1 MPVVSVLMP
10 TYNAEK
16 YLKEAID
23 SILNQTFTDFE
34 FLIIDDNSK
43 DKTKKIIGKYNDKR
57 IKLIKGPQ
65 KGLAAA
71 LNCGIKKAQGK
82 YIARMDADDISLPAR
97 LEKQV
102 NYLEAHPEITVLGM
116 GSVGACRQCAV
127 KQYQNA
133 EDTRGRLVMSCMT
146 PASDGTFISIDD
158 EEAKQFRESVVEW
171 LMTNH
176 PHDCPVC
183 EEGGNCHLQDMTV
196 MTGHSFRR
204 YRFTK
209 RTHRNQD
216 LGPFISHEM
225 NRCIACYRC
234 VRYYKDYADG
244 TDLGVYG
251 AHDNVYFGR
260 PEDGTLESEF
270 SGNLVE
276 ICPTGVFTDK
286 THSER
291 YNRKWDMQFAPSI
304 CQQCSIGCN
313 ISPGE
318 RYGELRRIE
327 NRYNGTVNHYFLC
340 DRGRFGY
347 GYVNLKDRPRQ
358 PVQRRGDDF
367 ITLNAEQAMQGA
379 ADILRQS
386 KKVIGIGSPR
396 ASVES
401 NFALRELVG
410 EENFYTGIAHGEQ
423 ERLQLALKVLREGGI
438 YTPALREIESYD
450 AVLVLGEDVTQTG
463 ARVALAVRQAVKGKA
478 REMAAAQK
486 VADWQIAAILNIGQ
500 RAKHPLFVTNVD
512 DTRLDDIAAW
522 TYRAPV
528 EDQARLGFAIAHA
541 LDNSAPA
548 VDGIEPELQSK
559 IDVIVQALAG
569 AKKPLIISGTNAGS
583 LEVIQAAANVA
594 KALKGRGADV
604 GITMIARSV
613 NSMGLGIMGGGS
625 LEEALTELETGRA
638 DAVVVLENDLHR
650 HASAIRV
657 NAALAKAPLVM
668 VVDHQRTA
676 IMENAHLVLSA
687 ASFAES
693 DGTVINNEGRAQR
706 FFQVYDPAYYDSKTV
721 MLESWRWLH
730 SLHSTL
736 LSREV
741 DWTQLDHV
749 IDAVVAKIPE
759 LAGIK
764 DAAPDATFRIRG
776 QKLAREPHRYSGR
789 TAMRANISVHE
800 PRQPQ
805 DIDTMF
811 TFSMEGNNQPTAHRS
826 QVPFAW
832 APGWNSPQAWNKFQ
846 DEVGGKLRFG
856 DPGVRLFE
864 TSENGLDYFTSVPAR
879 FQPQDG
885 KWRIAPYYHLFG
897 SDELSQRAP
906 VFQSRMPQPYIK
918 LNPADAAKLGVNAG
932 THVSF
937 SYDGNTV
944 TLPVEIAEGLTAGQ
958 VGLPM
963 GMSGIAPVLAGAHL
977 EDLKEAQQ

>member
-1 MPVVSVLMP
+1 
-10 TYNAEK
+10 
-16 YLKEAID
+16 
-23 SILNQTFTDFE
+23 
-34 FLIIDDNSK
+34 
-43 DKTKKIIGKYNDKR
+43 
-57 IKLIKGPQ
+57 
-65 KGLAAA
+65 
-71 LNCGIKKAQGK
+71 
-82 YIARMDADDISLPAR
+82 
-97 LEKQV
+97 
-102 NYLEAHPEITVLGM
+102 
-116 GSVGACRQCAV
+116 
-127 KQYQNA
+127 
-133 EDTRGRLVMSCMT
+133 MSCMT

-583 LEVIQAAANVA
+583 AEVIQAAANVA

-613 NSMGLGIMGGGS
+613 NSMGLGIIGGGS

-650 HASAIRV
+650 HASATRV

-706 FFQVYDPAYYDSKTV
+706 FFQVYDPAYYDSQTV

-932 THVSF
+932 TRVSF

>member
-1 MPVVSVLMP
+1 M
-10 TYNAEK
+10 
-16 YLKEAID
+16 
-23 SILNQTFTDFE
+23 
-34 FLIIDDNSK
+34 
-43 DKTKKIIGKYNDKR
+43 
-57 IKLIKGPQ
+57 
-65 KGLAAA
+65 
-71 LNCGIKKAQGK
+71 
-82 YIARMDADDISLPAR
+82 
-97 LEKQV
+97 
-102 NYLEAHPEITVLGM
+102 
-116 GSVGACRQCAV
+116 
-127 KQYQNA
+127 
-133 EDTRGRLVMSCMT
+133 
-146 PASDGTFISIDD
+146 
-158 EEAKQFRESVVEW
+158 
-171 LMTNH
+171 
-176 PHDCPVC
+176 
-183 EEGGNCHLQDMTV
+183 
-196 MTGHSFRR
+196 
-204 YRFTK
+204 
-209 RTHRNQD
+209 
-216 LGPFISHEM
+216 
-225 NRCIACYRC
+225 
-234 VRYYKDYADG
+234 
-244 TDLGVYG
+244 
-251 AHDNVYFGR
+251 
-260 PEDGTLESEF
+260 
-270 SGNLVE
+270 
-276 ICPTGVFTDK
+276 
-286 THSER
+286 
-291 YNRKWDMQFAPSI
+291 
-304 CQQCSIGCN
+304 
-313 ISPGE
+313 
-318 RYGELRRIE
+318 
-327 NRYNGTVNHYFLC
+327 
-340 DRGRFGY
+340 
-347 GYVNLKDRPRQ
+347 
-358 PVQRRGDDF
+358 
-367 ITLNAEQAMQGA
+367 
-379 ADILRQS
+379 
-386 KKVIGIGSPR
+386 
-396 ASVES
+396 ES

-583 LEVIQAAANVA
+583 AEVIQAAANVA

-650 HASAIRV
+650 HASATRV

-706 FFQVYDPAYYDSKTV
+706 FFQVYDPAYYDSQTV

-864 TSENGLDYFTSVPAR
+864 TSENSLDYFTSVPAR

-932 THVSF
+932 TRVSF
-937 SYDGNTV
+937 SYDGNMV
-944 TLPVEIAEGLTAGQ
+944 TLPVEISEGLTAGQ

>member
-1 MPVVSVLMP
+1 
-10 TYNAEK
+10 
-16 YLKEAID
+16 
-23 SILNQTFTDFE
+23 
-34 FLIIDDNSK
+34 
-43 DKTKKIIGKYNDKR
+43 
-57 IKLIKGPQ
+57 
-65 KGLAAA
+65 
-71 LNCGIKKAQGK
+71 
-82 YIARMDADDISLPAR
+82 
-97 LEKQV
+97 
-102 NYLEAHPEITVLGM
+102 
-116 GSVGACRQCAV
+116 
-127 KQYQNA
+127 
-133 EDTRGRLVMSCMT
+133 
-146 PASDGTFISIDD
+146 
-158 EEAKQFRESVVEW
+158 
-171 LMTNH
+171 
-176 PHDCPVC
+176 
-183 EEGGNCHLQDMTV
+183 
-196 MTGHSFRR
+196 
-204 YRFTK
+204 
-209 RTHRNQD
+209 
-216 LGPFISHEM
+216 M

-234 VRYYKDYADG
+234 VPFYKDYAG
-244 TDLGVYG
+244 GEGYWSAAPMTTSTSARVNNGALERVLRQPGGV
-251 AHDNVYFGR
+251 
-260 PEDGTLESEF
+260 
-270 SGNLVE
+270 
-276 ICPTGVFTDK
+276 CPTGVFTDK

-291 YNRKWDMQFAPSI
+291 YNRKWDMQCPPSI

-548 VDGIEPELQSK
+548 VDGIEPELQNK

-583 LEVIQAAANVA
+583 IEVIQAAANVA

-650 HASAIRV
+650 YASATRV

-676 IMENAHLVLSA
+676 IMENAHLVLSS

-759 LAGIK
+759 LAAIE
-764 DAAPDATFRIRG
+764 DAAPDATFRIR
-776 QKLAREPHRYSGR
+776 RR
-789 TAMRANISVHE
+789 TG
-800 PRQPQ
+800 P
-805 DIDTMF
+805 
-811 TFSMEGNNQPTAHRS
+811 
-826 QVPFAW
+826 
-832 APGWNSPQAWNKFQ
+832 
-846 DEVGGKLRFG
+846 
-856 DPGVRLFE
+856 
-864 TSENGLDYFTSVPAR
+864 
-879 FQPQDG
+879 
-885 KWRIAPYYHLFG
+885 
-897 SDELSQRAP
+897 
-906 VFQSRMPQPYIK
+906 
-918 LNPADAAKLGVNAG
+918 
-932 THVSF
+932 
-937 SYDGNTV
+937 
-944 TLPVEIAEGLTAGQ
+944 
-958 VGLPM
+958 
-963 GMSGIAPVLAGAHL
+963 
-977 EDLKEAQQ
+977 

>member
-1 MPVVSVLMP
+1 M
-10 TYNAEK
+10 
-16 YLKEAID
+16 
-23 SILNQTFTDFE
+23 
-34 FLIIDDNSK
+34 
-43 DKTKKIIGKYNDKR
+43 
-57 IKLIKGPQ
+57 
-65 KGLAAA
+65 
-71 LNCGIKKAQGK
+71 
-82 YIARMDADDISLPAR
+82 
-97 LEKQV
+97 
-102 NYLEAHPEITVLGM
+102 
-116 GSVGACRQCAV
+116 
-127 KQYQNA
+127 
-133 EDTRGRLVMSCMT
+133 
-146 PASDGTFISIDD
+146 
-158 EEAKQFRESVVEW
+158 
-171 LMTNH
+171 
-176 PHDCPVC
+176 
-183 EEGGNCHLQDMTV
+183 
-196 MTGHSFRR
+196 
-204 YRFTK
+204 
-209 RTHRNQD
+209 
-216 LGPFISHEM
+216 
-225 NRCIACYRC
+225 
-234 VRYYKDYADG
+234 
-244 TDLGVYG
+244 
-251 AHDNVYFGR
+251 
-260 PEDGTLESEF
+260 
-270 SGNLVE
+270 
-276 ICPTGVFTDK
+276 
-286 THSER
+286 
-291 YNRKWDMQFAPSI
+291 
-304 CQQCSIGCN
+304 
-313 ISPGE
+313 
-318 RYGELRRIE
+318 
-327 NRYNGTVNHYFLC
+327 
-340 DRGRFGY
+340 
-347 GYVNLKDRPRQ
+347 
-358 PVQRRGDDF
+358 
-367 ITLNAEQAMQGA
+367 
-379 ADILRQS
+379 
-386 KKVIGIGSPR
+386 
-396 ASVES
+396 
-401 NFALRELVG
+401 
-410 EENFYTGIAHGEQ
+410 
-423 ERLQLALKVLREGGI
+423 LREGGI

-463 ARVALAVRQAVKGKA
+463 ARAALAVRQAVKGKA

-650 HASAIRV
+650 HASATRV

-856 DPGVRLFE
+856 DPGVRLFA

-932 THVSF
+932 TRVSF

>member
-1 MPVVSVLMP
+1 MATIHVDG
-10 TYNAEK
+10 
-16 YLKEAID
+16 KEYDVDGA
-23 SILNQTFTDFE
+23 
-34 FLIIDDNSK
+34 DNLLQACLS
-43 DKTKKIIGKYNDKR
+43 
-57 IKLIKGPQ
+57 L
-65 KGLAAA
+65 GLDIPYFCWHPA
-71 LNCGIKKAQGK
+71 L
-82 YIARMDADDISLPAR
+82 
-97 LEKQV
+97 
-102 NYLEAHPEITVLGM
+102 

-127 KQYQNA
+127 KQFQNA

-158 EEAKQFRESVVEW
+158 GEAKEFRESVVEW

-209 RTHRNQD
+209 RTHRNQE

-276 ICPTGVFTDK
+276 VCPTGVFTDK

-291 YNRKWDMQFAPSI
+291 YNRKWDMQYAPSV

-313 ISPGE
+313 TSPGE

-327 NRYNGTVNHYFLC
+327 NRYNGVINHYFLC

-358 PVQRRGDDF
+358 PMQRRGNDW
-367 ITLNAEQAMQGA
+367 IALNADQAMQGA
-379 ADILRQS
+379 ADVLRQA

-410 EENFYTGIAHGEQ
+410 AENFSTGIPAAEQ
-423 ERLQLALKVLREGGI
+423 ARLELMLSVLRDSGVH
-438 YTPALREIESYD
+438 TPALREIESYD
-450 AVLVLGEDVTQTG
+450 AVLVLGEDLTQVG
-463 ARVALAVRQAVKGKA
+463 ARVALSVRQAVKGKS

-500 RAKHPLFVTNVD
+500 NAKHPLFVTNVD
-512 DTRLDDIAAW
+512 KTRLDDIAAW
-522 TYRAPV
+522 SYLAPV
-528 EDQARLGFAIAHA
+528 EDQARLGFAIANA
-541 LDNSAPA
+541 LDETAPA
-548 VDGIEPELQSK
+548 VIGIERSLAGK

-569 AKKPLIISGTNAGS
+569 AKKPLIISGVHAGS
-583 LEVIQAAANVA
+583 EATIQAAANIA
-594 KALKGRGADV
+594 KALKGRGSDV
-604 GITMIARSV
+604 GITLLAGAANSV
-613 NSMGLGIMGGGS
+613 GLGMIGGHP
-625 LEEALTELETGRA
+625 LESALDELESGAA
-638 DAVVVLENDLHR
+638 DAVIVLENDLYR
-650 HASAIRV
+650 QAPKAKV
-657 NAALAKAPLVM
+657 DAALSNVSNVI

-676 IMENAHLVLSA
+676 TTEKAGLILST

-693 DGTVINNEGRAQR
+693 DGTLVNQEGRAQR
-706 FFQVYDPAYYDSKTV
+706 FFQVYDPAYYDDKV
-721 MLESWRWLH
+721 EMLESWRWLH
-730 SLHSTL
+730 SLSSTITN
-736 LSREV
+736 RQP

-749 IDAVVAKIPE
+749 IDACIAALPQ

-764 DAAPDATFRIRG
+764 DAAPDASFRIRG
-776 QKLAREPHRYSGR
+776 QKLSRSPIRSSGR

-805 DIDTMF
+805 DKDTMF
-811 TFSMEGNNQPTAHRS
+811 AFSMEGNNQPSAARS
-826 QVPFAW
+826 QIPFAW

-846 DEVGGKLRFG
+846 DEVGGKLRNG

-864 TSENGLDYFTSVPAR
+864 AGDAQLGWFDVVPAA
-879 FQPQDG
+879 FAGQADS
-885 KWRIAPYYHLFG
+885 WRVAPYFHLFG
-897 SDELSQRAP
+897 SEEMTQRSA
-906 VFQSRMPQPYIK
+906 VIQQRMPQPYVMV
-918 LNPADAAKLGVNAG
+918 NPADAAKLGVNAG
-932 THVSF
+932 TEVEF
-937 SYDGNTV
+937 TCQGETLR
-944 TLPVEIAEGLTAGQ
+944 LPVRFSDTLQAGQ
-958 VGLPM
+958 VGLPL
-963 GMSGIAPVLAGAHL
+963 GLPGIPPFLLGANVDNL
-977 EDLKEAQQ
+977 QEAAQ

>member
-1 MPVVSVLMP
+1 MATIHVDG
-10 TYNAEK
+10 
-16 YLKEAID
+16 KEYDVDGA
-23 SILNQTFTDFE
+23 
-34 FLIIDDNSK
+34 DNLLQACLS
-43 DKTKKIIGKYNDKR
+43 
-57 IKLIKGPQ
+57 L
-65 KGLAAA
+65 GLDIPYFCWHPA
-71 LNCGIKKAQGK
+71 L
-82 YIARMDADDISLPAR
+82 
-97 LEKQV
+97 
-102 NYLEAHPEITVLGM
+102 

-127 KQYQNA
+127 KQFQNA

-158 EEAKQFRESVVEW
+158 GEAKEFRESVVEW

-260 PEDGTLESEF
+260 TEDGVLESEF

-313 ISPGE
+313 TSPGE

-358 PVQRRGDDF
+358 PMQRRGDDW
-367 ITLNAEQAMQGA
+367 IALNADQAMQGA
-379 ADILRQS
+379 ADVLRQA

-410 EENFYTGIAHGEQ
+410 AENFSTGIAAGEQ
-423 ERLQLALKVLREGGI
+423 ARLELMLQVLRDGGI
-438 YTPALREIESYD
+438 HTPALREIESYD
-450 AVLVLGEDVTQTG
+450 AVLVLGEDLTQTG
-463 ARVALAVRQAVKGKA
+463 ARVALSVRQAVKGKA

-500 RAKHPLFVTNVD
+500 NAKYPLFVTNVD
-512 DTRLDDIAAW
+512 ETRLDDIAAW
-522 TYRAPV
+522 SYRAPV
-528 EDQARLGFAIAHA
+528 EDQARLGFAIAHQ
-541 LDNSAPA
+541 LDASAPA
-548 VDGIEPELQSK
+548 VSDLDKALAGK

-569 AKKPLIISGTNAGS
+569 ARKPLIISGTHAGS
-583 LEVIQAAANVA
+583 EAMIQAAANVA

-604 GITMIARSV
+604 GITLLAAAT
-613 NSMGLGIMGGGS
+613 NSIGLGLIGGHS
-625 LEEALTELETGRA
+625 LDTALAELTSGAA
-638 DAVVVLENDLHR
+638 DAAIILENDLYR
-650 HASAIRV
+650 HLPKATV
-657 NAALAKAPLVM
+657 DAALSNTQNVIVL
-668 VVDHQRTA
+668 DHQRTA
-676 IMENAHLVLSA
+676 TTEKAGLILSS

-693 DGTVINNEGRAQR
+693 DGTVVSQEGRAQR
-706 FFQVYDPAYYDSKTV
+706 FFQVYDPAYYDEKV
-721 MLESWRWLH
+721 QMLESWRWLH
-730 SLHSTL
+730 SLQSTIN
-736 LSREV
+736 SREV
-741 DWTQLDHV
+741 DWSQLDHV
-749 IDAVVAKIPE
+749 IDACIVALPQ

-764 DAAPDATFRIRG
+764 QAAPDASFRIRG
-776 QKLAREPHRYSGR
+776 QKLSRSPHRSSGR

-805 DIDTMF
+805 DKDSMF
-811 TFSMEGNNQPTAHRS
+811 AFSMEGNNQPDAARS
-826 QVPFAW
+826 QIPFAW

-846 DEVGGKLRFG
+846 AEVGGQLRNG
-856 DPGVRLFE
+856 DPGVRLIEAGMPQLGWFE
-864 TSENGLDYFTSVPAR
+864 HIPAA
-879 FQPQDG
+879 FAG
-885 KWRIAPYYHLFG
+885 AGNSWRVAPYFHLFG
-897 SDELSQRAP
+897 SEEMTQRAP
-906 VFQSRMPQPYIK
+906 VIQQRMPEAYVMV
-918 LNPADAAKLGVNAG
+918 NPEDAAKLGVNAG
-932 THVSF
+932 ATLAF
-937 SYDGNTV
+937 SCRGENLR
-944 TLPVEIAEGLTAGQ
+944 LPVRFSSALQAGQ
-958 VGLPM
+958 VGLPL
-963 GMSGIAPVLAGAHL
+963 GLPGVPPFLSGANVDNLQ
-977 EDLKEAQQ
+977 EAAQ

>member
-1 MPVVSVLMP
+1 
-10 TYNAEK
+10 
-16 YLKEAID
+16 
-23 SILNQTFTDFE
+23 SI
-34 FLIIDDNSK
+34 
-43 DKTKKIIGKYNDKR
+43 
-57 IKLIKGPQ
+57 
-65 KGLAAA
+65 
-71 LNCGIKKAQGK
+71 
-82 YIARMDADDISLPAR
+82 
-97 LEKQV
+97 
-102 NYLEAHPEITVLGM
+102 
-116 GSVGACRQCAV
+116 
-127 KQYQNA
+127 
-133 EDTRGRLVMSCMT
+133 
-146 PASDGTFISIDD
+146 
-158 EEAKQFRESVVEW
+158 
-171 LMTNH
+171 
-176 PHDCPVC
+176 
-183 EEGGNCHLQDMTV
+183 
-196 MTGHSFRR
+196 
-204 YRFTK
+204 
-209 RTHRNQD
+209 
-216 LGPFISHEM
+216 
-225 NRCIACYRC
+225 
-234 VRYYKDYADG
+234 
-244 TDLGVYG
+244 
-251 AHDNVYFGR
+251 
-260 PEDGTLESEF
+260 
-270 SGNLVE
+270 
-276 ICPTGVFTDK
+276 
-286 THSER
+286 
-291 YNRKWDMQFAPSI
+291 
-304 CQQCSIGCN
+304 
-313 ISPGE
+313 
-318 RYGELRRIE
+318 
-327 NRYNGTVNHYFLC
+327 
-340 DRGRFGY
+340 
-347 GYVNLKDRPRQ
+347 
-358 PVQRRGDDF
+358 
-367 ITLNAEQAMQGA
+367 
-379 ADILRQS
+379 
-386 KKVIGIGSPR
+386 
-396 ASVES
+396 ES

-410 EENFYTGIAHGEQ
+410 AENFYTGIARGEQ

-541 LDNSAPA
+541 LDNTAPA
-548 VDGIEPELQSK
+548 VDGIDSDLQNK

-583 LEVIQAAANVA
+583 SEVIQAAANVA

-613 NSMGLGIMGGGS
+613 NSMGLGMMGGGS
-625 LEEALTELETGRA
+625 LDDALGELETGSA

-650 HASAIRV
+650 HASATRV

-706 FFQVYDPAYYDSKTV
+706 FFQVYDPAYYDNKTI

-730 SLHSTL
+730 SLHSTVEN
-736 LSREV
+736 REV

-749 IDAVVAKIPE
+749 IDAVIAAMPQF
-759 LAGIK
+759 AGIK

-805 DIDTMF
+805 DKDTMF
-811 TFSMEGNNQPTAHRS
+811 AFSMEGNNQPTAPRS
-826 QVPFAW
+826 EIPFAW

-846 DEVGGKLRFG
+846 DEVGGKLRHG
-856 DPGVRLFE
+856 DPGVRLIE
-864 TSENGLDYFTSVPAR
+864 ATEGGLDYFTTVPAS
-879 FQPQDG
+879 FQAQDG
-885 KWRIAPYYHLFG
+885 QWRIAPYYHLFG
-897 SDELSQRAP
+897 SDELSQRSP

-932 THVSF
+932 TRVSF

-944 TLPVEIAEGLTAGQ
+944 TLPVEISEGLAAGQ

-963 GMSGIAPVLAGAHL
+963 GMPGIAPVLAGARL
-977 EDLKEAQQ
+977 EDLREAQQ

>member
-1 MPVVSVLMP
+1 
-10 TYNAEK
+10 
-16 YLKEAID
+16 
-23 SILNQTFTDFE
+23 
-34 FLIIDDNSK
+34 
-43 DKTKKIIGKYNDKR
+43 
-57 IKLIKGPQ
+57 
-65 KGLAAA
+65 
-71 LNCGIKKAQGK
+71 
-82 YIARMDADDISLPAR
+82 
-97 LEKQV
+97 
-102 NYLEAHPEITVLGM
+102 
-116 GSVGACRQCAV
+116 
-127 KQYQNA
+127 
-133 EDTRGRLVMSCMT
+133 
-146 PASDGTFISIDD
+146 
-158 EEAKQFRESVVEW
+158 
-171 LMTNH
+171 
-176 PHDCPVC
+176 
-183 EEGGNCHLQDMTV
+183 

-486 VADWQIAAILNIGQ
+486 VADWQIAAILNISQ

-583 LEVIQAAANVA
+583 IEVIQAAANVA

-650 HASAIRV
+650 HASATRV

-932 THVSF
+932 ARVSF

>member
-1 MPVVSVLMP
+1 
-10 TYNAEK
+10 
-16 YLKEAID
+16 
-23 SILNQTFTDFE
+23 
-34 FLIIDDNSK
+34 
-43 DKTKKIIGKYNDKR
+43 
-57 IKLIKGPQ
+57 
-65 KGLAAA
+65 
-71 LNCGIKKAQGK
+71 
-82 YIARMDADDISLPAR
+82 
-97 LEKQV
+97 
-102 NYLEAHPEITVLGM
+102 
-116 GSVGACRQCAV
+116 
-127 KQYQNA
+127 
-133 EDTRGRLVMSCMT
+133 
-146 PASDGTFISIDD
+146 
-158 EEAKQFRESVVEW
+158 
-171 LMTNH
+171 
-176 PHDCPVC
+176 
-183 EEGGNCHLQDMTV
+183 

-594 KALKGRGADV
+594 KALKGRGAEV

-932 THVSF
+932 TRVSF

>member
-1 MPVVSVLMP
+1 MATIHVDG
-10 TYNAEK
+10 
-16 YLKEAID
+16 KEYEVNGA
-23 SILNQTFTDFE
+23 
-34 FLIIDDNSK
+34 DN
-43 DKTKKIIGKYNDKR
+43 
-57 IKLIKGPQ
+57 L
-65 KGLAAA
+65 
-71 LNCGIKKAQGK
+71 
-82 YIARMDADDISLPAR
+82 
-97 LEKQV
+97 
-102 NYLEAHPEITVLGM
+102 LEACLSLGLDIPYFCWHPAL

-583 LEVIQAAANVA
+583 AEVIQAAANVA
-594 KALKGRGADV
+594 KALKGRGANV

-650 HASAIRV
+650 HASATRV

-826 QVPFAW
+826 QVPFA
-832 APGWNSPQAWNKFQ
+832 APGWNSPQAWNKFR

-932 THVSF
+932 TRVSF

>member
-1 MPVVSVLMP
+1 
-10 TYNAEK
+10 
-16 YLKEAID
+16 
-23 SILNQTFTDFE
+23 
-34 FLIIDDNSK
+34 
-43 DKTKKIIGKYNDKR
+43 
-57 IKLIKGPQ
+57 
-65 KGLAAA
+65 
-71 LNCGIKKAQGK
+71 
-82 YIARMDADDISLPAR
+82 
-97 LEKQV
+97 
-102 NYLEAHPEITVLGM
+102 
-116 GSVGACRQCAV
+116 
-127 KQYQNA
+127 
-133 EDTRGRLVMSCMT
+133 SCMT

-583 LEVIQAAANVA
+583 AEVIQAAANVA

-613 NSMGLGIMGGGS
+613 NSMGLGIIGGGS

-650 HASAIRV
+650 HASATRV

-932 THVSF
+932 TRVSF

>member
-1 MPVVSVLMP
+1 MATIHVDG
-10 TYNAEK
+10 
-16 YLKEAID
+16 KEYEVNGA
-23 SILNQTFTDFE
+23 
-34 FLIIDDNSK
+34 DNLLQACLSH
-43 DKTKKIIGKYNDKR
+43 
-57 IKLIKGPQ
+57 
-65 KGLAAA
+65 GLDIPYFCWHPA
-71 LNCGIKKAQGK
+71 L
-82 YIARMDADDISLPAR
+82 
-97 LEKQV
+97 
-102 NYLEAHPEITVLGM
+102 

-260 PEDGTLESEF
+260 IEDGTLQSEF

-276 ICPTGVFTDK
+276 VCPTGVFTDK

-304 CQQCSIGCN
+304 CQQCSVGCN
-313 ISPGE
+313 TSPGE

-327 NRYNGTVNHYFLC
+327 NRYNGSVNHYFLC

-347 GYVNLKDRPRQ
+347 GYVNRKDRPRQ

-367 ITLNAEQAMQGA
+367 VSVNAEQAMQQA

-386 KKVIGIGSPR
+386 KKVIGIGSSR

-401 NFALRELVG
+401 NFALRDLVG
-410 EENFYTGIAHGEQ
+410 EQNFYTGNSAQEQ
-423 ERLQLALKVLREGGI
+423 ARLELMVNILRDGGI
-438 YTPALREIESYD
+438 YTPSLREIESYD
-450 AVLVLGEDVTQTG
+450 AVLVLGEDITQTG
-463 ARVALAVRQAVKGKA
+463 ARIALSVRQAVKGKA

-512 DTRLDDIAAW
+512 DTRMDDIAAL

-528 EDQARLGFAIAHA
+528 EDQARLGFAIANA
-541 LDNSAPA
+541 LDGSAPPVIDLDPKLKSK
-548 VDGIEPELQSK
+548 VDI
-559 IDVIVQALAG
+559 IVSALSG

-583 LEVIQAAANVA
+583 DALIQAAANVA
-594 KALKGRGADV
+594 TALKGRGADV
-604 GITMIARSV
+604 GITLVARAV
-613 NSMGLGIMGGGS
+613 NSVGLGIMGGGS
-625 LEEALTELETGRA
+625 LDEALSELESGAA
-638 DAVVVLENDLHR
+638 DAVIVLENDLHR
-650 HASAIRV
+650 HASAARV
-657 NAALAKAPLVM
+657 DAALAKAPLVM
-668 VVDHQRTA
+668 VIDHQRTA
-676 IMENAHLVLSA
+676 IMDKAHLVLPA

-706 FFQVYDPAYYDSKTV
+706 FFQVYEPTYYNDSYI

-730 SLHSTL
+730 SLKSTL
-736 LSREV
+736 ASRQV
-741 DWTQLDHV
+741 DWTQLDHA
-749 IDAVVAKIPE
+749 IDDCIKALPQ

-764 DAAPDATFRIRG
+764 DAAPEVSFRVRG

-805 DIDTMF
+805 DKDTMF
-811 TFSMEGNNQPTAHRS
+811 AFSMEGNNQPDAPRS
-826 QVPFAW
+826 QIPFAW

-846 DEVGGKLRFG
+846 DEVGGKLRHG
-856 DPGVRLFE
+856 DPGVRLF
-864 TSENGLDYFTSVPAR
+864 
-879 FQPQDG
+879 DG
-885 KWRIAPYYHLFG
+885 KGADVGYFSAIPSAFTPTDGRWQVAPYYALFG
-897 SDELSQRAP
+897 SDEMSQRSE
-906 VFQSRMPQPYIK
+906 VFQQRMPQPVLR
-918 LNPADAAKLGVNAG
+918 LNPADAAKLGINEGAQ
-932 THVSF
+932 VSF
-937 SYDGNTV
+937 TWQGHTV
-944 TLPVEIAEGLTAGQ
+944 SLPLALAVGLTQGQ

-963 GMSGIAPVLAGAHL
+963 GLPGIAPVLAGAQL
-977 EDLKEAQQ
+977 DNLQEAFK

>member
-1 MPVVSVLMP
+1 MFTMATIHVDG
-10 TYNAEK
+10 
-16 YLKEAID
+16 KEYDVNGA
-23 SILNQTFTDFE
+23 
-34 FLIIDDNSK
+34 DNLLQACLS
-43 DKTKKIIGKYNDKR
+43 
-57 IKLIKGPQ
+57 L
-65 KGLAAA
+65 GLDIPYFCWHPA
-71 LNCGIKKAQGK
+71 L
-82 YIARMDADDISLPAR
+82 
-97 LEKQV
+97 
-102 NYLEAHPEITVLGM
+102 

-127 KQYQNA
+127 KQFQNA

-158 EEAKQFRESVVEW
+158 GEAKEFRESVVEW

-209 RTHRNQD
+209 RTHQNQD

-244 TDLGVYG
+244 KDLGVYG

-304 CQQCSIGCN
+304 CQQCSVGCN
-313 ISPGE
+313 TSPGE

-347 GYVNLKDRPRQ
+347 GYVNRKDRPRH
-358 PVQRRGDDF
+358 PVQKRGNDWVS
-367 ITLNAEQAMQGA
+367 LNAEQAVNAA
-379 ADILRQS
+379 ADVLRQA
-386 KKVIGIGSPR
+386 KRVIGIGSPR
-396 ASVES
+396 ASIES

-410 EENFYTGIAHGEQ
+410 AENFSTGMPAAEQ
-423 ERLQLALKVLREGGI
+423 ARVELMLKVLQEGGI
-438 YTPALREIESYD
+438 YTPSLREIESYD
-450 AVLVLGEDVTQTG
+450 AVLVLGEDLTQVG
-463 ARVALAVRQAVKGKA
+463 ARVALSVRQAVKGKA

-500 RAKHPLFVTNVD
+500 HAKHPLFVTNVD
-512 DTRLDDIAAW
+512 ETRLDDIAAW
-522 TYRAPV
+522 SYRAPV
-528 EDQARLGFAIAHA
+528 EDQARLGFAIANA
-541 LDNSAPA
+541 LDEAAPA
-548 VDGIEPELQSK
+548 VSGFDSK
-559 IDVIVQALAG
+559 LNGKLDVVVQALAG
-569 AKKPLIISGTNAGS
+569 AKKPLIISGTHSGS
-583 LEVIQAAANVA
+583 TAMIEAAANVA

-604 GITMIARSV
+604 GITFLAGAA
-613 NSMGLGIMGGGS
+613 NSFGLGLMGGQS
-625 LEEALTELETGRA
+625 LDSALEQLDKGEAEAL
-638 DAVVVLENDLHR
+638 VVLENDLYC
-650 HASAIRV
+650 HAPKATV
-657 NAALAKAPLVM
+657 DAALHNTAHVI

-676 IMENAHLVLSA
+676 TLEKAGLVLST

-693 DGTVINNEGRAQR
+693 DGTSINQEGRAQR
-706 FFQVYDPAYYDSKTV
+706 FFQVYDPSYYDNSIV

-730 SLHSTL
+730 SLHSTVE
-736 LSREV
+736 SRQI
-741 DWTQLDHV
+741 DWTLLDHV
-749 IDAVVAKIPE
+749 IDATVAALPQLK
-759 LAGIK
+759 GIK
-764 DAAPDATFRIRG
+764 DAAPDASFRIRG
-776 QKLAREPHRYSGR
+776 QKLARSPHRNSGR

-805 DIDTMF
+805 DKDTMF
-811 TFSMEGNNQPTAHRS
+811 AFSMEGNNQPGAPRS
-826 QVPFAW
+826 QIPFAW

-846 DEVGGKLRFG
+846 AEVGGKLRHG

-864 TSENGLDYFTSVPAR
+864 ASEGSLPWFTAVPESFVEGSQYR
-879 FQPQDG
+879 V
-885 KWRIAPYYHLFG
+885 APYYQLFG
-897 SDELSQRAP
+897 SEEMTQRSP
-906 VFQSRMPQPYIK
+906 TFQKRMSPATLVI
-918 LNPADAAKLGVNAG
+918 NPADAEKLGVNNGSAVELVCAG
-932 THVSF
+932 ETLR
-937 SYDGNTV
+937 
-944 TLPVEIAEGLTAGQ
+944 LPVRFSTSLQAGQ
-958 VGLPM
+958 VGLPL
-963 GMSGIAPVLAGAHL
+963 GMPGVPPFLSGAQVDKLQ
-977 EDLKEAQQ
+977 EAAQ